1 MTHLQNNFIVFGPA
15 GRCGSHWV
23 ETLLKNLF
31 GVWHTIGPFTPL
43 QNGWIYH
50 TNSTTDLMEMPSEI
64 RNSARLIYCVRR
76 KYFDVAISFLMAENT
91 DEWHT
96 YTSKTVEPFVADTVN
111 FQTLINNLHY
121 MQTVEIP
128 EDIFPLFNNPITI
141 DFDSLGGAAI
151 PEKYIADQLS
161 MDYDTNKNYCQP
173 DSAISNINTRNYK
186 DFILNYD
193 ELIDIY
199 KTFSIGCTQTK
210 F

>member
-50 TNSTTDLMEMPSEI
+50 TNSTTDLLEMPSEI
-64 RNSARLIYCVRR
+64 RNSVTLIYCVR
-76 KYFDVAISFLMAENT
+76 KNYFDATISFLVADT
-91 DEWHT
+91 IDEWYT
-96 YTSKTVEPFVADTVN
+96 YTSKTVEPFIVDTVK
-111 FQTLINNLHY
+111 FQTLINNLHNI
-121 MQTVEIP
+121 QTKEVP
-128 EDIFPLFNNPITI
+128 QHIFPLFNNPITI
-141 DFDSLGGAAI
+141 DFDHLISSEI
-151 PEKYIADQLS
+151 PEKYIADQLG
-161 MDYDTNKNYCQP
+161 MNYDANKNYCQP

-193 ELIDIY
+193 ELVDIY
-199 KTFSIGCTQTK
+199 KFYADGWT
-210 F
+210 